1 MPEQRLHIA
10 VGVVSNRTGDSVL
23 IARRRPGSNQGG
35 LWEFPGGKRHPGEG
49 RLEAVRRELDE
60 EIGIRV
66 DAARPLLCFDYDYP
80 GRPVTLDVW
89 AIDAW
94 GGTPR
99 GREGQP
105 IRWVNPEEL
114 DPAQFPA
121 ANHRI
126 IKAVTLPP
134 IYFITPD
141 ADDYGQAFLDRFEA
155 ILRTGVRL
163 VRFRS
168 RNLAGDAR
176 RRVLASAA
184 ALCAGRDCILLGSD
198 LAEARDTAGIRGLHL
213 TSHELMRL
221 EERPAGA
228 AWVAASC
235 HSREELQ
242 QAGRLELDFC
252 VLSPVQPTVSHP
264 EGGALG
270 WERFAELAGVASLPV
285 YALGGLAPGDL
296 EKARLHGA
304 HGVAMISALW
314 KATSY

>member
-1 MPEQRLHIA
+1 MPEPRLHIA

-23 IARRRPGSNQGG
+23 IARRRPGSHQGG
-35 LWEFPGGKRHPGEG
+35 LWEFPGGKRRPGEG
-49 RLEAVRRELDE
+49 RMQALCRELDE
-60 EIGIRV
+60 ELGIRV

-105 IRWVNPEEL
+105 IRWAAPKEL

-121 ANHRI
+121 ANRRI
-126 IKAVTLPP
+126 IRAVSLSNL
-134 IYFITPD
+134 YFITPD
-141 ADDYGQAFLDRFEA
+141 AEDYGEAFLDRFEGV
-155 ILRTGVRL
+155 LSTGVRL

-168 RNLAGDAR
+168 RNLAGQARQRVVARTAELCARHDCLLLGNDRTDAR
-176 RRVLASAA
+176 ASP
-184 ALCAGRDCILLGSD
+184 GVG
-198 LAEARDTAGIRGLHL
+198 GLHL

-221 EERPAGA
+221 EARPAGA

-235 HSREELQ
+235 HNREELR
-242 QAGRLELDFC
+242 QAGRLALDFC
-252 VLSPVQPTVSHP
+252 VLSPVQPTASHP
-264 EGGALG
+264 EDGALG
-270 WERFAELAGVASLPV
+270 WERFAELAGEANLPV

-296 EKARLHGA
+296 EKARRHGA
-304 HGVAMISALW
+304 HGIAMISALW
-314 KATSY
+314 NE